1 MLELPRPGWGPKSP
15 ARRLAAM
22 HGMEFLAQRYDQQSL
37 ARRLPQFEICCTKTE
52 LAVNEFCGIRK
63 SFEAGCGIRI
73 LAMANFA
80 T

>member
-1 MLELPRPGWGPKSP
+1 MLELPRPGWVPKSP
-15 ARRLAAM
+15 ARRLAATD
-22 HGMEFLAQRYDQQSL
+22 GMESQVHHHHKELA
-37 ARRLPQFEICCTKTE
+37 ARRLLQFEICCTQTE

>member
-1 MLELPRPGWGPKSP
+1 MLELPRPGWLPKSP
-15 ARRLAAM
+15 VRRLAAM
-22 HGMEFLAQRYDQQSL
+22 HGIESLAQRHVQQSL
-37 ARRLPQFEICCTKTE
+37 TRQLLQFEICCTQSE